1 MRKELSPLH
10 EAVACEVCGR
20 TILKG
25 ERTEAYLVPDGSRRL
40 VCELCTRRAESA
52 GWLRESAH
60 PDAPAAFPRPEP
72 RRSLLGRFW
81 RRRSESEETEE
92 AGTSMNAQDER
103 IWGGHAIEEADG
115 APYAS
120 SDEELELE
128 EGLAQPADQPEPE
141 LAPELVE
148 EHEAEEDLEFD
159 EDFEAEED
167 LEAEE
172 DFRAEDF
179 EREEGFE
186 AEGDPDAEEDLETDE
201 DLAVAAELETPE
213 GGTDPEAGWSE
224 ESGPPDSRAE
234 RRAPSQPPSPRRVGQ
249 LAEERRLRRER
260 RARRRD
266 PRHVR
271 AIPTNAEARIERG
284 LEIFNA
290 SDYRRTV
297 AGLVRTLGSPWVTA
311 VAVDDSNSE
320 VTVVVAW
327 ELSWYQYRVELGD
340 TDAPVTLARKG
351 QEIEELDEELRR
363 WNAAADRDGALAPGT
378 PAR

>member
-40 VCELCTRRAESA
+40 ACELCTRRAEGA

-60 PDAPAAFPRPEP
+60 VDAPAPFPRPEP
-72 RRSLLGRFW
+72 RRALLGRFW
-81 RRRSESEETEE
+81 RRRPGETAPEEGEE
-92 AGTSMNAQDER
+92 AGSSAGAEHVWR
-103 IWGGHAIEEADG
+103 EAAEEPDD
-115 APYAS
+115 APHAS
-120 SDEELELE
+120 SDEKLELE
-128 EGLAQPADQPEPE
+128 EDLAEPPDELEPALVRDLEEELEPE
-141 LAPELVE
+141 DELGPEE
-148 EHEAEEDLEFD
+148 ELESEAELGPEEEFESVEALEEDEGASDAELD
-159 EDFEAEED
+159 EPMASPDPETDWSDEAEVP
-167 LEAEE
+167 
-172 DFRAEDF
+172 R
-179 EREEGFE
+179 
-186 AEGDPDAEEDLETDE
+186 T
-201 DLAVAAELETPE
+201 
-213 GGTDPEAGWSE
+213 
-224 ESGPPDSRAE
+224 E
-234 RRAPSQPPSPRRVGQ
+234 RRRDAAPLRSPRRVGQ

-271 AIPTNAEARIERG
+271 AIPTNAEARVERG

-290 SDYRRTV
+290 SDHRRTV

-311 VAVDDSNSE
+311 LPVERSNSE

-378 PAR
+378 PTR